1 MIITHLKLEL
11 NQEVVLLTMKTLI
24 TLTKLVPSQILA
36 FNLRN
41 RNNSIKLVF
50 NLGNSNNFFKTCT
63 ESKIIL
69 IKWENT
75 KNSY

>member
-36 FNLRN
+36 FNLQN
-41 RNNSIKLVF
+41 RNNSIKLV
-50 NLGNSNNFFKTCT
+50 L
-63 ESKIIL
+63 IL
-69 IKWENT
+69 EIVITSLKLVLNQ
-75 KNSY
+75 KLV

>member
-1 MIITHLKLEL
+1 MIITPLKLEL
-11 NQEVVLLTMKTLI
+11 NQEVVLLTTKTLI

-36 FNLRN
+36 FNLQN